1 MKVLSKNVFMVLT
14 LTLSLFV
21 VSCSSTSEKKDDG
34 SSDSDTMVTDNT
46 DATNM
51 ELNGSSDESTAG
63 PLRTI
68 YFDYNSSS
76 LSFAAREALEANAEF
91 LKLSGNIAIQ
101 IEGHADERGGVQY
114 NIALGEKRAQ
124 SVRDYLT
131 ALGVS
136 AERVTTVSY
145 GKDRPLAFGHD
156 DQAWS
161 KNRRANF
168 VITAN

>member
-1 MKVLSKNVFMVLT
+1 MNVLPKNVFMVLT
-14 LTLSLFV
+14 LALSFVV
-21 VSCSSTSEKKDDG
+21 VSCSSTPTKTDD
-34 SSDSDTMVTDNT
+34 STSDTMVTDNT
-46 DATNM
+46 DATNI

-91 LKLSGNIAIQ
+91 LKENGEIAVQ

-124 SVRDYLT
+124 SVKDYLI

-136 AERVTTVSY
+136 AERITTVSY

-156 DQAWS
+156 EEAWS

-168 VITAN
+168 VITAK

>member
-1 MKVLSKNVFMVLT
+1 MVLT

-76 LSFAAREALEANAEF
+76 LSFAGREALEANAEF

-101 IEGHADERGGVQY
+101 IEGHADERGGGQY

>member
-1 MKVLSKNVFMVLT
+1 MVLT
-14 LTLSLFV
+14 LSLSFLV
-21 VSCSSTSEKKDDG
+21 VSCSSTSEKKED
-34 SSDSDTMVTDNT
+34 SSSDTMVTDNT
-46 DATNM
+46 DASSL

-63 PLRTI
+63 PLKTI

-76 LSFAAREALEANAEF
+76 LSFAGREALEANAEF
-91 LKLSGNIAIQ
+91 LKENESVAVQ
-101 IEGHADERGGVQY
+101 VEGHADERGGVQY

-124 SVRDYLT
+124 AVKDYLT

-136 AERVTTVSY
+136 SERITTVSY

-156 DQAWS
+156 DEAWS

-168 VITAN
+168 VVTAQ

>member
-1 MKVLSKNVFMVLT
+1 MVFT
-14 LTLSLFV
+14 LALSLFV
-21 VSCSSTSEKKDDG
+21 VGCSSTSEKKDDS
-34 SSDSDTMVTDNT
+34 SSDTDTLVTDNT

-76 LSFAAREALEANAEF
+76 LSFAAREALETNAEF
-91 LKLSGNIAIQ
+91 LKQSDNIAIQ
-101 IEGHADERGGVQY
+101 IEGHADERGGIQY

-124 SVRDYLT
+124 SVKDYLT

-136 AERVTTVSY
+136 SERITTVSY

-156 DQAWS
+156 EEAWS

-168 VITAN
+168 VITAQ

>member
-1 MKVLSKNVFMVLT
+1 MVLM
-14 LTLSLFV
+14 LSLSLVV

-34 SSDSDTMVTDNT
+34 SSSSDTMVTDNT
-46 DATNM
+46 DASSL

-76 LSFAAREALEANAEF
+76 LSFAGREALEANAEF
-91 LKLSGNIAIQ
+91 LKENQEVSVQ

-124 SVRDYLT
+124 AVKDYLT

-136 AERVTTVSY
+136 EERITTVSY
-145 GKDRPLAFGHD
+145 GKDRPVAFGHD
-156 DQAWS
+156 EEAWS

-168 VITAN
+168 VVTAK

>member
-1 MKVLSKNVFMVLT
+1 MKFLSTNVLMVLSLALVIA
-14 LTLSLFV
+14 
-21 VSCSSTSEKKDDG
+21 SCSSTSEKSDDS
-34 SSDSDTMVTDNT
+34 SSDTDTMVTDNT

-76 LSFAAREALEANAEF
+76 LSFAAREALEANAQF
-91 LKLSGNIAIQ
+91 LKMSESIAIQ

-124 SVRDYLT
+124 SVKDYLT

-136 AERVTTVSY
+136 VERITTVSY
-145 GKDRPLAFGHD
+145 GKDRPLTFGHD
-156 DQAWS
+156 DEAWS

>member
-1 MKVLSKNVFMVLT
+1 MVFT
-14 LTLSLFV
+14 LALSLFV
-21 VSCSSTSEKKDDG
+21 VGCSSTSEKKDD
-34 SSDSDTMVTDNT
+34 SNSDTDTMVTDNT
-46 DATNM
+46 DATNL

-91 LKLSGNIAIQ
+91 LKQSENIAIQ
-101 IEGHADERGGVQY
+101 IEGHADERGGIQY

-124 SVRDYLT
+124 SVKDYLT

-136 AERVTTVSY
+136 SERITTVSY

-156 DQAWS
+156 DEAWS

-168 VITAN
+168 VITAQ

>member
-1 MKVLSKNVFMVLT
+1 MVLM
-14 LTLSLFV
+14 LSLSLVV
-21 VSCSSTSEKKDDG
+21 VSCSSTSEKIDDG
-34 SSDSDTMVTDNT
+34 SSSSDTMVTDNT
-46 DATNM
+46 DASSL

-76 LSFAAREALEANAEF
+76 LSFAGREALEANAEF
-91 LKLSGNIAIQ
+91 LKENQEVSVQ

-124 SVRDYLT
+124 AVKDYLT

-136 AERVTTVSY
+136 EERITTVSY
-145 GKDRPLAFGHD
+145 GKDRPVAFGHD
-156 DQAWS
+156 EEAWS

-168 VITAN
+168 VVTAK

>member
-1 MKVLSKNVFMVLT
+1 MVLT